1 MVRRIAKIVRLVI
14 MAAALVALIVFMI
27 LHVRAG
33 LGTQVSKLY
42 LGLYIMLTLWAA
54 ARVFTLS
61 KDLFQK

>member
-1 MVRRIAKIVRLVI
+1 
-14 MAAALVALIVFMI
+14 MI
-27 LHVRAG
+27 LHVRSG